1 MPSFNHTLLYSC
13 KHSPLLQSCK
23 KQIHQPFTTECNK
36 TMAHTFIH
44 KAWHL
49 IQHAGTD
56 NDEIIH
62 LPTTPSPH
70 PFHIFSRNFTQSE
83 LSYYSEFL
91 NRGYAFNNAWL
102 REKHSDRENTAK
114 NMKHA
119 ERVEWEKHRQWE
131 KIDQAPEP
139 SGLPQVTVSQGLRDF
154 WAVGEEDMSAL
165 TVVDDPGL
173 VESELVY
180 FLLVH
185 GKSGPGHVKVVM
197 RWDLLG
203 AAQAMMW
210 EVANGFSVVFSGA
223 VLKEQLEIG
232 LGEGRIWTKVR
243 SLAELRWVRDLKT
256 ASLDASRSQSVRAEK
271 LREFRHSLRV
281 LC

>member
-1 MPSFNHTLLYSC
+1 
-13 KHSPLLQSCK
+13 
-23 KQIHQPFTTECNK
+23 
-36 TMAHTFIH
+36 MAHTTIH

-62 LPTTPSPH
+62 LPTTPQPH

-83 LSYYSEFL
+83 LSYYSESL
-91 NRGYAFNNAWL
+91 NRGFSFNNAWL
-102 REKHSDRENTAK
+102 REKHSEPSK

-131 KIDQAPEP
+131 KTDQAPEP
-139 SGLPQVTVSQGLRDF
+139 SSLPQVTVSQGLRDF
-154 WAVGEEDMSAL
+154 WSVEGEDMSAL

-185 GKSGPGHVKVVM
+185 GKPGPGHVKVVM

-232 LGEGRIWTKVR
+232 MGEGRIWTKVG
-243 SLAELRWVRDLKT
+243 SLAELRRVKDLKT
-256 ASLDASRSQSVRAEK
+256 ASLDGGRSERVRGEK
-271 LREFRHSLRV
+271 LREFRQSLRV